1 MSQSKPLDILFGRR
15 SIRAYTSEPVSDA
28 AIRTL
33 LEAAM
38 AAPSAVARDP
48 WRFIVVRTQ
57 AMRELIVQK
66 LPHGKMLEQ
75 APVGLIVCG
84 DLNAAHDGQLSYLL
98 QDCAAAIENILVA
111 AHGLGLGACWLG
123 VHPRPDRIE
132 HLKTVLTLPP
142 SFVPV
147 AAIAVGHP
155 AEIKPT
161 RTRFNPDYVRAET
174 WTD

>member
-1 MSQSKPLDILFGRR
+1 MSQSKPLDIIFGRR
-15 SIRAYTSEPVSDA
+15 SIRAYTPEAVSDE

-48 WRFIVVRTQ
+48 WRFIVVRSQ
-57 AMRELIVQK
+57 AMRELIVKK
-66 LPHGKMLEQ
+66 LPYGKMLEQ
-75 APVGLIVCG
+75 APVGIIVCG
-84 DLNAAHDGQLSYLL
+84 DLSVVHDGQLSYLL
-98 QDCAAAIENILVA
+98 QDCSAAVENILIA

-123 VHPRPDRIE
+123 VHPREDRIQ
-132 HLKTVLTLPP
+132 HLKQVLALPS

-155 AEIKPT
+155 AESKEP
-161 RTRFNPDYVRAET
+161 RTRFNAAYVRSEKWSA
-174 WTD
+174 